1 MGFYI
6 KCPFFVHQQHKR
18 PTISCEDCVRLFESN
33 EVKFDYIKKYC
44 EDQWQTCPFA
54 IALTEIYERTI
65 YMDEKDSKL
74 YVAQK
79 ELEMSREYNK
89 KLLSDIGRLNKKV
102 EAQEKTI
109 TEKERTIASM
119 NEVAKMNHKC
129 YREELQAL
137 RTRSGNLEKQKQ
149 WAESV
154 LAAVLIKNSKMSDT
168 IRLDMKELGELMVK
182 YQLRFEMDEENMIA
196 TAKITRINK
205 EEK

>member
-44 EDQWQTCPFA
+44 EDQWQACPFA

-89 KLLSDIGRLNKKV
+89 KLLSDIGRLKK
-102 EAQEKTI
+102 K
-109 TEKERTIASM
+109 TEKLEQTIADM
-119 NEVAKMNHKC
+119 NEVAKMNHEC
-129 YREELQAL
+129 YREELQGL
-137 RTRSGNLEKQKQ
+137 RTKISNLEKQKQ

-154 LAAVLIKNSKMSDT
+154 LAGYLATTAGPDGIVE
-168 IRLDMKELGELMVK
+168 LDMKLLLGMMTGYTMQFK
-182 YQLRFEMDEENMIA
+182 IDQDAQKAI
-196 TAKITRINK
+196 AKIEKITK

>member
-6 KCPFFVHQQHKR
+6 TCPYFMHQQHKR

-33 EVKFDYIKKYC
+33 EEKFDYIKKYC
-44 EDQWQTCPFA
+44 EEDWKACPFA
-54 IALTEIYERTI
+54 VRLNEIYERTI
-65 YMDEKDSKL
+65 NMSDKDSRV
-74 YVAQK
+74 YVAEK
-79 ELEMSREYNK
+79 ELAESREYNK
-89 KLLSDIGRLNKKV
+89 KLLSDIGRKNKH
-102 EAQEKTI
+102 I
-109 TEKERTIASM
+109 ERLEGTIADM
-119 NEVAKMNHKC
+119 NEIARQNHEQ